1 MTKSDLPTRAP
12 RFGETGRLWLSRLA
26 FFVSFLALWEIL
38 FRLNLWPDYIFP
50 APSEVLAALARG
62 FGNGTYWIGILGS
75 MRRLVQGYLIAL
87 VIGLTL
93 GVTMAEWRWFKNTFG
108 LLALGLQ
115 TLPSISWLPL
125 ALLWFGL
132 NERAI
137 LFVIVMGAVL
147 SIAQA
152 TEDGIRNT
160 APIYMRAARNLGAR
174 GWRLYVQVVLP
185 AALPSIVT
193 GMKLGWSFAWRS
205 LMAGELLYT
214 LPGLGNLLSMGR
226 ELNDMSQVIAVML
239 VIIALGVIGDQLLF
253 GIVERRI
260 RERWGLAP
268 RKDERGL

>member
-1 MTKSDLPTRAP
+1 MTHATPQRAP
-12 RFGETGRLWLSRLA
+12 RMSERARLWLSRAA
-26 FFVSFLALWEIL
+26 FFAVFLALWELL

-50 APSEVLAALARG
+50 APSEVLAALVRG
-62 FGNGTYWIGILGS
+62 FGNGTFWIGILGS

-87 VIGLTL
+87 VIGLSL
-93 GVTMAEWRWFKNTFG
+93 GVIMAEWRWFKNTFG

-174 GWRLYVQVVLP
+174 GWRLYLQVVLP
-185 AALPSIVT
+185 SALPSIVT

-239 VIIALGVIGDQLLF
+239 VIITLGVIGDQLLF

-268 RKDERGL
+268 RQSERGG